1 MKGVLY
7 AWGDIRLKLGPQ
19 PDDPQLANIRRSGHL
34 NVRGAMV
41 AYGANPGNPDALPG
55 SGLAGGQR
63 GSITIEAGT
72 IRLRQD
78 SAYVSSTETRA
89 LPSAVEIVSWSLR

>member
-1 MKGVLY
+1 
-7 AWGDIRLKLGPQ
+7 
-19 PDDPQLANIRRSGHL
+19 
-34 NVRGAMV
+34 MV